1 MTHKRIKLKECIFY
15 CMRERRDARGGAKGQ
30 GAAEET
36 HESLLVEGYKALAI
50 NSSQAVSQWR
60 ECNASDTIS
69 GVLRNTLE
77 GFAVE
82 NADVFTGSGDV
93 AAAWIEGNEVHTGRS

>member
-1 MTHKRIKLKECIFY
+1 VYFLLHA
-15 CMRERRDARGGAKGQ
+15 REKGCEGGAKGQ
-30 GAAEET
+30 RAAEET